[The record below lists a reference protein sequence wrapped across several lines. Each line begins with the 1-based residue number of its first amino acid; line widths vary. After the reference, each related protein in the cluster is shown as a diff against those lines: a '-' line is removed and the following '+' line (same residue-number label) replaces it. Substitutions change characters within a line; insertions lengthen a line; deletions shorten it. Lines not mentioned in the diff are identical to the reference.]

1 MVLQLQML
9 IIKTPIQKSIYITSK
24 QKKSMMIVTYLKI
37 HQLIKPTSIKFSDS
51 QSSNKANK
59 QKPNSLLVLNL
70 LFSSP
75 RSLFSSLWSSS
86 CFYIYHI
93 SPPLSISLNQANG
106 FLSLFRT
113 PVIISFSYLFFCES
127 VLSLINQNFL
137 AGWKF
142 VLYFSEN
149 HNLPRKTTCLCCS
162 VVVCHVHAV
171 SCLFIFPRESN
182 RFLPVLLFKWKLLK
196 LQGV

>member
-1 MVLQLQML
+1 MVLQLQKL

-86 CFYIYHI
+86 CFYIYDI

-113 PVIISFSYLFFCES
+113 PVIISFSYLFF
-127 VLSLINQNFL
+127 
-137 AGWKF
+137 
-142 VLYFSEN
+142 
-149 HNLPRKTTCLCCS
+149 
-162 VVVCHVHAV
+162 V
-171 SCLFIFPRESN
+171 SQCFP
-182 RFLPVLLFKWKLLK
+182 
-196 LQGV
+196 